1 MNYFMLFSNLA
12 MFICMAVSFTYGVV
26 RFFKKGKALYL
37 QMIVGGLGCMM
48 LGRAFQFVSILTRG
62 TLPNGFHIGTLGIV
76 GGFLFFLSANY
87 GQMDKLLDDGAIENR
102 KYRLISLLAPLL
114 MAGIYGFVFL
124 FEVRLESAIVYGVMT
139 LIIMFASYFNL
150 KHFIFPDVEFG
161 IIRSI
166 RGYNLIALLL
176 GVLSVGEM
184 ALILW
189 NNTIPLLI
197 LYVAICIVSIAIV
210 PILEKGVKKWTI

>member
-1 MNYFMLFSNLA
+1 MNDFLLFSNLA
-12 MFICMAVSFTYGVV
+12 MFICMAISFTYGVA

-48 LGRAFQFVSILTRG
+48 LGRLFQLVTILTRG
-62 TLPNGFHIGTLGIV
+62 MFPEGFHIGTLGIV
-76 GGFLFFLSANY
+76 GGFVFFLSANY

-102 KYRLISLLAPLL
+102 KYRLLGLLAPLAL
-114 MAGIYGFVFL
+114 ACIYAFVFL
-124 FEVRLESAIVYGVMT
+124 FRIETEGVIVNAIMT
-139 LIIMFASYFNL
+139 AIIMFASYFNL

-176 GVLSVGEM
+176 AVLSVGEIV
-184 ALILW
+184 LLRW
-189 NNTIPLLI
+189 NKMIPLLI
-197 LYVAICIVSIAIV
+197 LYAAICAVSIAIV
-210 PILEKGVKKWTI
+210 PILEKGVKKWAI

>member
-1 MNYFMLFSNLA
+1 MNYFLLFSNLA

-48 LGRAFQFVSILTRG
+48 LGRVFQVVAVLTRG
-62 TLPNGFHIGTLGIV
+62 MLPDGFHIGTLGIV

-87 GQMDKLLDDGAIENR
+87 GQMDKLLDDGVKENR
-102 KYRLISLLAPLL
+102 KYRLLGLLAPAVL
-114 MAGIYGFVFL
+114 AGIYSLVFL
-124 FEVRLESAIVYGVMT
+124 FNVETEGVIVNAIMT
-139 LIIMFASYFNL
+139 AIIMFASYFNL

-176 GVLSVGEM
+176 AVLSVGEIV
-184 ALILW
+184 LLLW
-189 NNTIPLLI
+189 GKMIPLLI
-197 LYVAICIVSIAIV
+197 LYVAICAVSVAIV

>member
-1 MNYFMLFSNLA
+1 MNYFLLFSNLA
-12 MFICMAVSFTYGVV
+12 MFICTAVSFTYGVV

-48 LGRAFQFVSILTRG
+48 LGRAFQFITLLTRG
-62 TLPNGFHIGTLGIV
+62 FLPDGFHVGALGIV
-76 GGFLFFLSANY
+76 GSFVFFLSANY
-87 GQMDKLLDDGAIENR
+87 GQMDKLLDDGAKENR
-102 KYRLISLLAPLL
+102 KYRLLGLLAPLL
-114 MAGIYGFVFL
+114 IAGIYSLIFL
-124 FEVRLESAIVYGVMT
+124 FNIGRESMIVYGVMAA
-139 LIIMFASYFNL
+139 IIMFASYFNL

-176 GVLSVGEM
+176 AVLSVGEI
-184 ALILW
+184 ALLLW
-189 NNTIPLLI
+189 NKLIPLLI
-197 LYVAICIVSIAIV
+197 LYVAICVVSIAIV